1 MDKRTYTFDPPAV
14 VSIPVQGESAEFP
27 VRRIF
32 CVGRNYAAHAREM
45 GAEVDR
51 TAPWYFNKA
60 REAVVLSGSTIPYPP
75 GTHNLHHEMEMVVAL
90 GAGAFQIEA
99 KNALDAVFGYTC
111 GVDLTRRDLQTTAKE
126 RRLPWDFGKD
136 FENAAVISAIA
147 PVAQCGHPVS
157 GTIELAVNG
166 DTRQRGDLSQ
176 MIWPVAELIAFL
188 SGYYHLQA
196 GDLIYTGT
204 PEGVGPVQPGDRLSG
219 HIEGVGELELLIEK

>member
-1 MDKRTYTFDPPAV
+1 
-14 VSIPVQGESAEFP
+14 
-27 VRRIF
+27 
-32 CVGRNYAAHAREM
+32 M

-90 GAGAFQIEA
+90 STGAFQVEA
-99 KNALDAVFGYTC
+99 ENALDAVFGYAC
-111 GVDLTRRDLQTTAKE
+111 GVDLTRRDLQTASKE

-147 PVAQCGHPVS
+147 PAAQCGNPTS
-157 GTIELAVNG
+157 GKIELAVNG

-176 MIWPVAELIAFL
+176 MIWPVAELIACL

-204 PEGVGPVQPGDRLSG
+204 PEGVGPVEPGDRLNG
-219 HIEGVGELELLIEK
+219 RIEGVGELELLIER